1 MNRSFQ
7 LAASA
12 RALMVV
18 GTSAVVSPANTIP
31 GIAKRNEAKII
42 EINKEKTHL
51 TDTISDI
58 FLQGEAGEK
67 ISALVAEIKIRARR
81 TRL

>member
-12 RALMVV
+12 QALLIV
-18 GTSAVVSPANTIP
+18 GTSALVSPANTIP
-31 GIAKRNEAKII
+31 ATAKRAGAKII

-51 TDTISDI
+51 TDSITDI
-58 FLQGEAGEK
+58 FLCGSAGQIISSLVEEVKK
-67 ISALVAEIKIRARR
+67 IATFSG
-81 TRL
+81 